1 MRDEKKVSNRAS
13 RIKHIDGLSA
23 LGRLRAE
30 CRAGFSTT
38 GLLPAACVRSAR
50 RTTGR
55 RERCCAQGMPLPPRP
70 PVSRRN
76 GPLSLHGR
84 GSGAYQEIAAPRARF
99 PDSPLRRTGA
109 PRDSGAAM
117 PTRTAALL
125 LPAPRP
131 RAITGCGT
139 GAAAS
144 AAETALA
151 ARARPRA
158 HGCFPCVRP
167 QVDVHTH
174 QALTNSTGPC

>member
-1 MRDEKKVSNRAS
+1 
-13 RIKHIDGLSA
+13 
-23 LGRLRAE
+23 
-30 CRAGFSTT
+30 
-38 GLLPAACVRSAR
+38 
-50 RTTGR
+50 
-55 RERCCAQGMPLPPRP
+55 MPLPPRP
-70 PVSRRN
+70 PVSLRSS
-76 GPLSLHGR
+76 PLSKGLGV
-84 GSGAYQEIAAPRARF
+84 QEIAAPRARF

-167 QVDVHTH
+167 QVDVHAH
-174 QALTNSTGPC
+174 QALTNSTGPCYPGRIHMCCVLALLLRPEALVPTFAPGSGCFEPRLPAEQGGHTGGAAPMLVTLGR

>member
-1 MRDEKKVSNRAS
+1 MRIS
-13 RIKHIDGLSA
+13 LSA
-23 LGRLRAE
+23 QRAVN
-30 CRAGFSTT
+30 FT
-38 GLLPAACVRSAR
+38 LLASGWPLSGSCCLRSAR

-55 RERCCAQGMPLPPRP
+55 RERCCARGMPLPPRP
-70 PVSRRN
+70 PVSRRS

-84 GSGAYQEIAAPRARF
+84 SWAHQEIAAPRARF

-139 GAAAS
+139 GAAVS

-151 ARARPRA
+151 ARAHPSSRLLSLRA
-158 HGCFPCVRP
+158 AAGRRSHPPGVNQF
-167 QVDVHTH
+167 D
-174 QALTNSTGPC
+174 GPC